1 MNVYENIVIFNP
13 SLPDEEI
20 ETATTRIKD
29 LIASEKGEVLK
40 VDPWGRR
47 KLAYE
52 INKQTRG
59 FYTLLL
65 FRAPSPVV
73 RKLEELYKVYDPV
86 FKYMIVKLEKKQM
99 EAALKALAEAEAKAA
114 EAEAKAAE
122 SPAEEAPAAESPAEE
137 APAAE
142 SPAAEAPAAEA
153 PAAESP
159 AEEAPAEAAPEEP
172 GEPEEKEE
180 KGESV

>member
-29 LIASEKGEVLK
+29 LIASEQGEVLK

-65 FRAPSPVV
+65 FRAPATVV

-86 FKYMIVKLEKKQM
+86 FKYMIVKLEKKQT

-114 EAEAKAAE
+114 EA
-122 SPAEEAPAAESPAEE
+122 PAAEA
-137 APAAE
+137 
-142 SPAAEAPAAEA
+142 PAAEAPAAEA

-159 AEEAPAEAAPEEP
+159 AEEAPAAEAAPEQ
-172 GEPEEKEE
+172 KEE